1 MVDVME
7 DRMTMHAAQT
17 LDVIITAGDRRGS
30 RSVLGENKAFLP
42 VAGVPLIHHVLSA
55 VERAPCTARI
65 FVVGDKAR
73 LQDMLTI
80 RNSPFQNKHP
90 LTLLEQGNSL
100 YDNVWKAFLHTLP
113 DYQPGADWRD
123 YVGTS
128 AVDKA
133 VLVMPGDIPL
143 ATPFEIEEFVSAC
156 DLACY
161 DYCLGLTAS
170 TVLSAYYPD
179 DGRAGIRMDY
189 YALRDVQVR
198 QNNLHLVKPLS
209 IGNRYYIQEV
219 YDMRYQREWCNIVK
233 LCWQLWRAKDASVR
247 MVWAY
252 LRLHIGNLSVRYNL
266 LPTAACRPFH
276 LDKNLV
282 ASLLSQL
289 LRTRLTMVETHY
301 GGCALDVDNADH
313 YAAICANFERWQNY
327 QNGLADEL
335 KQQA

>member
-1 MVDVME
+1 MTE
-7 DRMTMHAAQT
+7 DRMTMHTAQT

-30 RSVLGENKAFLP
+30 RSVLGANKAFLP

-55 VERAPCTARI
+55 VERAHCTARI

-73 LQDMLTI
+73 LQEMLTTG
-80 RNSPFQNKHP
+80 NTPFQTKHS

-113 DYQPGADWRD
+113 DFRPGIDWRD
-123 YVGTS
+123 YMGTS

-143 ATPFEIEEFVSAC
+143 ATPFEIDEFVSAC
-156 DLACY
+156 DTTCY

-170 TVLSAYYPD
+170 SVLSAYYPA
-179 DGRAGIRMDY
+179 DGRAGIQMDY

-198 QNNLHLVKPLS
+198 QNNLHLVKPLR
-209 IGNRYYIQEV
+209 IGNRYYIQEM
-219 YDMRYQREWCNIVK
+219 YDMRYQQEWGNIVK
-233 LCWQLWRAKDASVR
+233 LCWQLWRAKDASMR
-247 MVWAY
+247 MLWAY
-252 LRLHIGNLSVRYNL
+252 LCLHIANLSVRYSL
-266 LPTAACRPFH
+266 CPMAAFRPFH

-301 GGCALDVDNADH
+301 GGCAMDVDNADH
-313 YAAICANFERWQNY
+313 YHAICANFDRWLNY
-327 QNGLADEL
+327 QNDLADEL